1 MSERSRKMSKAT
13 VLGGG
18 GAVGSIATKTL
29 ASSGVFSDIVVADIN
44 MAAARKTVKEAKGAN
59 VTAVKF
65 NAESPESIRKAI
77 TGSAVVLNCV
87 GPFYKYG
94 PIILKTVIGAG
105 IDYVDVCDDFDATEA
120 LLAMNDKAKKAGV
133 SALIGMGSSPGVAN
147 VLVRF
152 CADSLLDQVESVDI
166 YHAHGGEK
174 IEGAA
179 VVKHRIHSMKMG
191 IPMFLNGQFTTVKLF
206 EDSGK
211 ALEEEAEFQN
221 VGTYRVYAYPHPE
234 TITLPHYLKGV
245 KRVTNLGLVL
255 PPTYAELI
263 KGMVR
268 LGITDEK
275 PMEVQGQKI
284 IPLEFTVA
292 FILAQRQRLMKEAG
306 ITEPMGCLKIVVK
319 GYKDGG
325 MNTYVFS
332 MSSRGQ
338 GMGEGT
344 GIPAAIGAMI
354 MAKGKIKEKG
364 VLPPEACVNPMDLL
378 ELAKTSVKTAG
389 GKGFPIVV
397 EHIDKDGKSQTLNL
411 FG

>member
-1 MSERSRKMSKAT
+1 MSRVT

-29 ASSGVFSDIVVADIN
+29 AASGAFSEIVVGDIN
-44 MAAARKTVKEAKGAN
+44 MAAARKVVKEAQGAKL
-59 VTAVKF
+59 TAVKLD
-65 NAESPESIRKAI
+65 AESPDSVRKAI
-77 TGSAVVLNCV
+77 SGSTVVLNCV

-94 PIILKTVIGAG
+94 PLILETVIAAG
-105 IDYVDVCDDFDATEA
+105 INYVDVCDDFDATEA
-120 LLAMNDKAKKAGV
+120 LLAMDDKAKKAGI

-152 CADSLLDQVESVDI
+152 CADSLLDQVEAVDI
-166 YHAHGGEK
+166 YHAHGGEE
-174 IEGAA
+174 IEGPA

-191 IPMFLNGQFTTVKLF
+191 IPVFLDGKFTTVKLF

-211 ALEEEAEFQN
+211 ALEEETEFEN

-234 TITLPHYLKGV
+234 TITLPRHLKGV

-255 PPTYAELI
+255 PPAYAELI

-268 LGITDEK
+268 LGITDEE
-275 PMEVQGQKI
+275 PIEVQGRKV
-284 IPLEFTVA
+284 IPLEFAVA
-292 FILAQRQRLMKEAG
+292 FILAQRKRLMQEAG
-306 ITEPMGCLKIVVK
+306 ITQPMGCLKIVVK
-319 GYKDGG
+319 GYKDSGKH
-325 MNTYVFS
+325 TYVFS

-344 GIPAAIGAMI
+344 GIPAAIGAI
-354 MAKGKIKEKG
+354 LMASGKIRERG
-364 VLPPEACVNPMDLL
+364 VLPPEACVDPMDLL
-378 ELAKTSVKTAG
+378 GLAKTAVKTG
-389 GKGFPIVV
+389 GGRGFPIVV
-397 EHIDKDGKSQTLNL
+397 EHIDKDGKSQKMNL

>member
-1 MSERSRKMSKAT
+1 MSKVT

-29 ASSGVFSDIVVADIN
+29 ASSGVFSDVTVADIN
-44 MAAARKTVKEAKGAN
+44 MAAARKVVKEAIGAKL
-59 VTAVKF
+59 TAVQLD
-65 NAESPESIRKAI
+65 AESPDSIRKAI
-77 TGSAVVLNCV
+77 AGSAVVLNCV

-94 PIILKTVIGAG
+94 PTILKTVIGAG
-105 IDYVDVCDDFDATEA
+105 INYVDVCDDFDATEA
-120 LLAMNDKAKKAGV
+120 LLAMDEKAKKAGV

-152 CADSLLDQVESVDI
+152 CADSLLDQVEAVDI

-179 VVKHRIHSMKMG
+179 VVKHRIHSMNMG

-206 EDSGK
+206 EESGR
-211 ALEEEAEFQN
+211 ALEEDTEFQN

-255 PPTYAELI
+255 PPAYAELI

-268 LGITDEK
+268 LGVTSEE
-275 PMEVQGQKI
+275 PVEVQGQKV
-284 IPLEFTVA
+284 IPLEFAVA
-292 FILAQRQRLMKEAG
+292 FILAQRERLMKEAG
-306 ITEPMGCLKIVVK
+306 ITGPMGCLKIVVK
-319 GYKDGG
+319 GYKNSGR
-325 MNTYVFS
+325 NTYIFS

-344 GIPAAIGAMI
+344 GVPAAIGAMI
-354 MAKGKIKEKG
+354 MATGKIKEKG

-389 GKGFPIVV
+389 GKGFPITI
-397 EHIDKDGKSQTLNL
+397 EHIDKYGKTQTLNL

>member
-1 MSERSRKMSKAT
+1 MSRVT

-29 ASSGVFSDIVVADIN
+29 ASSGVFSDMVVADIN
-44 MAAARKTVKEAKGAN
+44 MAAARKVVKEARGAKL
-59 VTAVKF
+59 TAVELD
-65 NAESPESIRKAI
+65 AESSESIRKAI
-77 TGSAVVLNCV
+77 AGSAVVLNCV

-94 PIILKTVIGAG
+94 PVILKAVIGAC
-105 IDYVDVCDDFDATEA
+105 INYVDVCDDFDATEA
-120 LLAMNDKAKKAGV
+120 LLAMDEKAKKAGV

-152 CADSLLDQVESVDI
+152 CADSLLDKVEAVDI

-174 IEGAA
+174 IEGPA
-179 VVKHRIHSMKMG
+179 VVKHRIHSMKMD
-191 IPMFLNGQFTTVKLF
+191 IPVFLNGKFATVKLF
-206 EDSGK
+206 EGSGR
-211 ALEEEAEFQN
+211 ALEEEAEFQD

-234 TITLPHYLKGV
+234 TITLPKYLKGV

-255 PPTYAELI
+255 PPAYAELI

-268 LGITDEK
+268 LGITDEE
-275 PMEVQGQKI
+275 PVEVQGQKV
-284 IPLEFTVA
+284 IPLEFAVA
-292 FILAQRQRLMKEAG
+292 FILAQRKRLMKEAG

-319 GYKDGG
+319 GYKGG
-325 MNTYVFS
+325 GKDTYIFS

-354 MAKGKIKEKG
+354 MATGKIKKKG

-378 ELAKTSVKTAG
+378 ELAKTSVKATG
-389 GKGFPIVV
+389 GKGFPITI
-397 EHIDKDGKSQTLNL
+397 EHIDKDGKSQRMNL